1 MWVLLCRE
9 YRSLPAAYW
18 TLWLGAFVNRLGN
31 FVLPFL
37 ALYVTRERGESVSTA
52 GVVLSLYGAG
62 AIVAGLVGGVLA
74 DRLGRRTTMVM
85 SLFGGAAAMMAIGL
99 ARSLP
104 ELCAATFLMGWLAE
118 MYRPAMSAMVAD
130 LVAPADRARAYAHMY
145 WVVNLGFALAPS
157 LAALAIRW
165 SYLLLF
171 VIDAATMLL
180 YGIIVLWRLPETRPA
195 EPQASH
201 GGRLLD
207 GVGAVLRDRVFVRFL
222 LLSLGSWA
230 VMWQVGTSLPI
241 DMSHHGISAAAYG
254 GLLSINGILIV
265 LLQPFAARVL
275 APYRRT
281 AVLAGAALLFGIGFG
296 MQAFV
301 GSSLGYAIAIGVW
314 TLGEIALLPTSAAVV
329 ADLAPPAMRGRYQGL
344 YGMSGGAASFIGPL
358 LGGAFL
364 AGPGGAAL
372 WIACFALMVCVA
384 LGHVAFGR
392 ARTRREDESLFASTP
407 AT

>member
-1 MWVLLCRE
+1 MWALLCRE
-9 YRSLPAAYW
+9 YRSLPSAYW
-18 TLWLGAFVNRLGN
+18 TIWLGTFVNRLGN

-74 DRLGRRTTMVM
+74 DRLGRRATMLV

-99 ARSLP
+99 AHSLA

-130 LVAPADRARAYAHMY
+130 VVAPADRARAYAHMY
-145 WVVNLGFALAPS
+145 WVVNLGFALAPT

-171 VIDAATMLL
+171 VIDAATMVL
-180 YGIIVLWRLPETRPA
+180 YGLIVLWRLPETRPA
-195 EPQASH
+195 EPHTSN
-201 GGRLLD
+201 GRRPLD
-207 GVGAVLRDRVFVRFL
+207 GVGAILHDRVFVRFL
-222 LLSLGSWA
+222 LLALGTFV

-241 DMSHHGISAAAYG
+241 DMSRHGISPAAYG
-254 GLLSINGILIV
+254 GLISINGILIV
-265 LLQPFAARVL
+265 LLQPFAARAL

-281 AVLAGAALLFGIGFG
+281 TVLAGSALLFGVGFG
-296 MQAFV
+296 MQAFA
-301 GSSLGYAIAIGVW
+301 GSNLGYAIAIGVW
-314 TLGEIALLPTSAAVV
+314 TLGEIPLMPASAAVV

-344 YGMSGGAASFIGPL
+344 YGMCAGAASFIGPL

-364 AGPGGAAL
+364 AGPGGEAL
-372 WIACFALMVCVA
+372 WISCFALMACVA
-384 LGHVAFGR
+384 LGHLALGR
-392 ARTRREDESLFASTP
+392 ARTRREDPSLLEATP